1 MEATLDILMADGYA
15 GLTMAGVAQRA
26 GVSTATLYRR
36 FRDRDEVVL
45 SALEDRRAQA
55 SPAPDTGTLAGDLEA
70 TLNDLAEALAGD
82 RGRLLE
88 GLLSEMMR
96 NKALAC
102 VIRSRLPD
110 INRANLLEILDR
122 AHARGEIPRPEHPDL
137 VVHLVIG
144 PLYHGRLI
152 TGTPLSGTAVRAL
165 VPMLLT
171 ALGYQEPSGDPE
183 Q

>member
-1 MEATLDILMADGYA
+1 MEATLQILMSEGYA

-45 SALEDRRAQA
+45 AALEDRQA
-55 SPAPDTGTLAGDLEA
+55 NHSPAPDTGSLPGDLKEFLLELVDA
-70 TLNDLAEALAGD
+70 LNGD

-110 INRANLLEILDR
+110 INRANFLEIVER
-122 AHARGEIPRPEHPDL
+122 AQRRGEIAPVSEPD
-137 VVHLVIG
+137 VVASLVIG
-144 PLYHGRLI
+144 PLYYGPVIAGMPQTRR
-152 TGTPLSGTAVRAL
+152 AVETL
-165 VPMLLT
+165 VPMMLA
-171 ALGYQEPSGDPE
+171 ALGYKEPSTH
-183 Q
+183 

>member
-1 MEATLDILMADGYA
+1 MEATLEILMADGYA
-15 GLTMAGVAQRA
+15 GLTMAGVAHRA

-45 SALEDRRAQA
+45 AALEDRRANH
-55 SPAPDTGTLAGDLEA
+55 SPAPDTGSLPGDLEEFLLELVDA
-70 TLNDLAEALAGD
+70 LNGD

-110 INRANLLEILDR
+110 INRNNLMEILER
-122 AHARGEIPRPEHPDL
+122 AQRRGEIAPVMEPD
-137 VVHLVIG
+137 VVTTLVIG
-144 PLYHGRLI
+144 PLYYGPVI
-152 TGTPLSGTAVRAL
+152 AGTPHTRGAVQVML
-165 VPMLLT
+165 PMMLA
-171 ALGYQEPSGDPE
+171 ALGYQDPSTR
-183 Q
+183 